1 MIGRRSKQYEM
12 DMCSGSLAGKIL
24 LFSLPLML
32 SSLLQLLFNA
42 ADVIV
47 VGRYAAMP
55 TQAVA
60 AVGSNGALINLT
72 INLFMGISVGAN
84 VVVAQDLGAGRGERV
99 GHSIETAITLAL
111 VSGFALSVF
120 GVICVRQL
128 LEWMSCP
135 ADVIDLSTQYMR
147 IYFVGMPGNLVYNFG
162 AALLRAKGDTQ
173 RPLSYLTA
181 AGVINVILNLILVI
195 GLHLDVA
202 GVAIATVVSQ
212 YVSAALVVW
221 CLTKESGPFHLDLR
235 QLKMEK
241 AALMRMMRIGVPAG
255 FQGILFS
262 ISNVIIQSALNSFGN
277 SALIAGASAS
287 ASIEMFV
294 YSGDNA
300 ISQAAL
306 TFVSQNY
313 GAGKCRRVDRAV
325 VLCTV
330 YMVVFQLVFGNL
342 AYFFG
347 APLAGLYVPGQEE
360 AISFAVA
367 RMAFLLRLQFLNGTM
382 DIGASVLRG
391 LGCSFS
397 PMVVTLIGVCVFR
410 VFWVYTVFPV
420 VHTPESLYIS
430 YPISWTVTTV
440 VLLVIFLVLRKKL
453 YARMQRLTSVRTAES
468 DLSDGGNG

>member
-99 GHSIETAITLAL
+99 GRSIETAITLAL

-255 FQGILFS
+255 FQGTLFS

-277 SALIAGASAS
+277 SALIAGTSAS

-294 YSGDNA
+294 YSSDNA
-300 ISQAAL
+300 ISQAAPDL
-306 TFVSQNY
+306 RQPELRRGQVP
-313 GAGKCRRVDRAV
+313 AGRPRRRAV
-325 VLCTV
+325 HRLYGGV
-330 YMVVFQLVFGNL
+330 
-342 AYFFG
+342 
-347 APLAGLYVPGQEE
+347 PAGLRQSGLLLRRAFGRTVCARPGGGHLLRRGPHGLPAAA
-360 AISFAVA
+360 AIPERHHGHRRQRAPRA
-367 RMAFLLRLQFLNGTM
+367 GLFLLPHGGHPDRGVRVPRLLGLYGVPCGPHAGVPVYLLPHLL
-382 DIGASVLRG
+382 DGHHRGAAGHLPG
-391 LGCSFS
+391 
-397 PMVVTLIGVCVFR
+397 
-410 VFWVYTVFPV
+410 
-420 VHTPESLYIS
+420 
-430 YPISWTVTTV
+430 
-440 VLLVIFLVLRKKL
+440 
-453 YARMQRLTSVRTAES
+453 TAEKALCQDAAS
-468 DLSDGGNG
+468 HLCAHGGVRPV